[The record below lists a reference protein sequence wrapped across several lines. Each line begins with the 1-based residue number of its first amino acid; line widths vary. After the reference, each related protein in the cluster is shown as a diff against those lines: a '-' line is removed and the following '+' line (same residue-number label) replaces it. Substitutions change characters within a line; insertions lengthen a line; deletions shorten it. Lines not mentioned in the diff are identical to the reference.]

1 MSSPSPPPIQ
11 AFSHE
16 VQSVPIP
23 VGGWLL
29 YFCISL
35 TILGPITM
43 IGWMQKT
50 SSPILIAVYGSLA
63 LTSFVAGLVTWVRM
77 SSAFFWL
84 RIALVMRLLYAIF
97 QVYLATKATRGSST
111 NSDFVKQE
119 ITSAMINIF
128 LIAVLFFYFRF
139 SSRVRETFGRNI

>member
-1 MSSPSPPPIQ
+1 MSSAPPPPIQ
-11 AFSHE
+11 AFSQE
-16 VQSVPIP
+16 AQSVRIP

-43 IGWMQKT
+43 VGWMQKT

-63 LTSFVAGLVTWVRM
+63 LTSFVAGLVTWARI
-77 SSAFFWL
+77 SSAFLWL
-84 RIALVMRLLYAIF
+84 RIALTARLLYAIF
-97 QVYLATKATRGSST
+97 QAYLATKAARSSST

-119 ITSAMINIF
+119 ITSATINIL
-128 LIAVLFFYFRF
+128 LIAILFFYFRF
-139 SSRVRETFGRNI
+139 SSRVQETFGRNI

>member
-1 MSSPSPPPIQ
+1 MSSATPPPIQ

-50 SSPILIAVYGSLA
+50 SSPIFITLYGGLA
-63 LTSFVAGLVTWVRM
+63 LTSFVAGLVTWARIP
-77 SSAFFWL
+77 SAFLWL
-84 RIALVMRLLYAIF
+84 RIAIAARLLYAFF
-97 QVYLATKATRGSST
+97 QVYLATLAAHGSST

-119 ITSAMINIF
+119 ITSATINIL

-139 SSRVRETFGRNI
+139 SSRVQETFGRNI

>member
-1 MSSPSPPPIQ
+1 MSSAPPPPIQ

-16 VQSVPIP
+16 VQSAPTP

-43 IGWMQKT
+43 VGWMQKT
-50 SSPILIAVYGSLA
+50 SSPILIAIYGSLA
-63 LTSFVAGLVTWVRM
+63 LTSLAAGLVTWSKI
-77 SSAFFWL
+77 SSAFLWL
-84 RIALVMRLLYAIF
+84 RIALASRLLYAIF
-97 QVYLATKATRGSST
+97 QVYLATKAAHGSPT

-119 ITSAMINIF
+119 IASATINIF
-128 LIAVLFFYFRF
+128 LIALLFFYFRF
-139 SSRVRETFGRNI
+139 SSRVQETFGRNI

>member
-1 MSSPSPPPIQ
+1 MSSTPPPPIQ

-16 VQSVPIP
+16 VQSVRIP

-29 YFCISL
+29 YVCISL

-43 IGWMQKT
+43 VGWMQKT

-63 LTSFVAGLVTWVRM
+63 LTSFVAGLVTWAKI
-77 SSAFFWL
+77 SSAFLWL
-84 RIALVMRLLYAIF
+84 RIAFAARFLYAFF
-97 QVYLATKATRGSST
+97 QVYLATKAARQSST

-119 ITSAMINIF
+119 ITSATINIF
-128 LIAVLFFYFRF
+128 GVALLFFYFRF
-139 SSRVRETFGRNI
+139 SNRVLNTFGRNI

>member
-1 MSSPSPPPIQ
+1 MSSAPPPPIQ
-11 AFSHE
+11 AFSQE
-16 VQSVPIP
+16 AQSVRIP

-43 IGWMQKT
+43 VGWMQKT

-63 LTSFVAGLVTWVRM
+63 LTSFVAGLVTWARI
-77 SSAFFWL
+77 SSAFLWL
-84 RIALVMRLLYAIF
+84 RIALTARLLYAIF
-97 QVYLATKATRGSST
+97 QAYLATKAARSSST

-119 ITSAMINIF
+119 ITSATINIF
-128 LIAVLFFYFRF
+128 LIAILFFYFRF
-139 SSRVRETFGRNI
+139 SSRVQETFGRNI

>member
-1 MSSPSPPPIQ
+1 MSSAPPPPIQ
-11 AFSHE
+11 AFSQE
-16 VQSVPIP
+16 VQSVRIP

-43 IGWMQKT
+43 VGWMQKT

-63 LTSFVAGLVTWVRM
+63 LTSFVAGLVTWARI
-77 SSAFFWL
+77 SSAFLWL
-84 RIALVMRLLYAIF
+84 RIALTARLLYAIF
-97 QVYLATKATRGSST
+97 QVYFAARAARGPST

-119 ITSAMINIF
+119 ITSATINIF
-128 LIAVLFFYFRF
+128 LVAILFFYFRF
-139 SSRVRETFGRNI
+139 SSRVQKTFGRNI

>member
-63 LTSFVAGLVTWVRM
+63 LTSFVAGLVTLVRM
-77 SSAFFWL
+77 SSAFFLL
-84 RIALVMRLLYAIF
+84 RIALVMRFLYAIF
-97 QVYLATKATRGSST
+97 PLYPPTTTHPASST
-111 NSDFVKQE
+111 
-119 ITSAMINIF
+119 
-128 LIAVLFFYFRF
+128 
-139 SSRVRETFGRNI
+139 

>member
-1 MSSPSPPPIQ
+1 MSSAPPPPIQ

-16 VQSVPIP
+16 VQSAPIP

-29 YFCISL
+29 YLCISL

-43 IGWMQKT
+43 VGWMQKT

-63 LTSFVAGLVTWVRM
+63 LTSFVAGLVAWARI
-77 SSAFFWL
+77 SSAFLWL
-84 RIALVMRLLYAIF
+84 RIAFAARLLYAFF
-97 QVYLATKATRGSST
+97 QAYLATKMARQSST

-119 ITSAMINIF
+119 ITSATINIF
-128 LIAVLFFYFRF
+128 SVALLFFYFPF
-139 SSRVRETFGRNI
+139 SNRVLNTFGRNI

>member
-1 MSSPSPPPIQ
+1 MSSATPPPIQ
-11 AFSHE
+11 AFRHE

-43 IGWMQKT
+43 VGWMQKT

-63 LTSFVAGLVTWVRM
+63 LTSFVAGLVTWARI
-77 SSAFFWL
+77 SSAFLWL
-84 RIALVMRLLYAIF
+84 RIALTARLLYAIF
-97 QVYLATKATRGSST
+97 QVYLATKAARGSST
-111 NSDFVKQE
+111 HSDFVKQE
-119 ITSAMINIF
+119 ITSATINIF
-128 LIAVLFFYFRF
+128 LIAILFFYFRF
-139 SSRVRETFGRNI
+139 SSRVQETFGRNI